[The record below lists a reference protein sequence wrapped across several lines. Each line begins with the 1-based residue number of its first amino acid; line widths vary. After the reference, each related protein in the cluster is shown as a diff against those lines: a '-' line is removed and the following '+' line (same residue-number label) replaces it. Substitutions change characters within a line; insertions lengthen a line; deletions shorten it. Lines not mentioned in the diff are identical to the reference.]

1 MLAVDSMETV
11 MSETL
16 EQKLAKTEQA
26 DDELRRYFARAISE
40 DQSMYF
46 SDFIIFGALKRTLAL
61 SDGFRG
67 HIRSR
72 NFTCAAAL
80 TRLQLDT
87 ALRLYAAD
95 LYGDTEKYAQEV
107 FHGKHVN
114 KLKNK
119 SGEKLTD
126 SYLADKLS
134 EQYPW
139 VKRMYENLCDFV
151 HLSNRHFVSSIA
163 SLNEVDRSFRFE
175 ISAKDAPRPDTD
187 YFEIVE
193 GFLAAMQI
201 TLALAAGWHK
211 AMHQKP
217 TAA

>member
-1 MLAVDSMETV
+1 MEPA

-16 EQKLAKTEQA
+16 QEKLTQIEQA
-26 DDELRRYFARAISE
+26 DEVLRQHFAREMQKDPSI
-40 DQSMYF
+40 YV
-46 SDFIIFGALKRTLAL
+46 SDLVIFGALKRTLAL
-61 SDGFRG
+61 SDGSRG

-95 LYGDTEKYAQEV
+95 LHGNTEEYAREV
-107 FHGKHVN
+107 LHGERVD
-114 KLKNK
+114 KLKDK
-119 SGEKLTD
+119 RGKRLTD

-151 HLSNRHFVSSIA
+151 HLSNRHFFTSIA
-163 SLNEVDRSFRFE
+163 SLNDTDRSFTFQL
-175 ISAKDAPRPDTD
+175 SAKDVPRPEGD

-193 GFLAAMQI
+193 GFLEAMRLTI
-201 TLALAAGWHK
+201 TLAAGWHQ
-211 AMHQKP
+211 AMHQEA

>member
-1 MLAVDSMETV
+1 

-16 EQKLAKTEQA
+16 EQKLARIEQA
-26 DDELRRYFARAISE
+26 DDELRRYFARAIRD
-40 DQSMYF
+40 DQSMYI

-67 HIRSR
+67 HIRVR

-87 ALRLYAAD
+87 ALRLYAGT
-95 LYGDTEKYAQEV
+95 LYEDAEKYAKAV
-107 FHGKHVN
+107 FDGRHVN
-114 KLKNK
+114 KLKDRHGK
-119 SGEKLTD
+119 KLTD
-126 SYLADKLS
+126 AYLADRLS

-151 HLSNRHFVSSIA
+151 HLSNRHFFTSVA
-163 SLNEVDRSFRFE
+163 SLNEADHSFKFL
-175 ISAKDAPRPDTD
+175 ISAKDAPRPDSD

-193 GFLAAMQI
+193 GFLEAMRI
-201 TLALAAGWHK
+201 TLIIAAGWHQ

>member
-1 MLAVDSMETV
+1 

-16 EQKLAKTEQA
+16 EQKLAKTETA
-26 DDELRRYFARAISE
+26 DDQLRQYFSHAIS
-40 DQSMYF
+40 DDPSMYV
-46 SDFIIFGALKRTLAL
+46 SDFILFGALKRTLAL

-67 HIRSR
+67 HIRNR

-80 TRLQLDT
+80 ARLQLDT

-107 FHGKHVN
+107 LHGKAVN
-114 KLKNK
+114 KLKDK
-119 SGEKLTD
+119 RGMKLTD
-126 SYLADKLS
+126 GYLADRLS

-139 VKRMYENLCDFV
+139 IKRMYEELCDFV
-151 HLSNRHFVSSIA
+151 HLSNQHFFTSVA
-163 SLNEVDRSFRFE
+163 SLNDADRSFKFE
-175 ISAKDAPRPDTD
+175 ISAKDVPRPDSD

-193 GFLAAMQI
+193 GFLEAMRI
-201 TLALAAGWHK
+201 TIDLAVGWHQ

>member
-1 MLAVDSMETV
+1 MGAA

-16 EQKLAKTEQA
+16 EQKLAKIEQA
-26 DDELRRYFARAISE
+26 DDELRRYFAVAISE
-40 DQSMYF
+40 DQSMYV

-67 HIRSR
+67 HIRHR

-95 LYGDTEKYAQEV
+95 LYGDTEKYAEEV
-107 FHGKHVN
+107 FHGKPVN
-114 KLKNK
+114 KLKGK
-119 SGEKLTD
+119 HGKKLTD
-126 SYLADKLS
+126 AYLADKLS

-151 HLSNRHFVSSIA
+151 HLSNRHFFTSVA
-163 SLNEVDRSFRFE
+163 SLNETDRSFKFE
-175 ISAKDAPRPDTD
+175 ISAKDVPRPDSD

-193 GFLAAMQI
+193 GFLEAMKI
-201 TLALAAGWHK
+201 SLALAAGWHR